1 MENDSSSNN
10 KNVEEKEH
18 VITWINKKPM
28 TNIQGSI
35 CLTLLFLIFTVYIY
49 NNFLPKKY
57 EYRSVTYYSEGKDR
71 LDSEAMSFASVEPN
85 IDELNILGNEG
96 WEIIN
101 SYLEMETAFPN
112 FGNPNYLT
120 GLQPNVRPQRVV
132 YLLKRQ
138 KIFLQYF
145 KYNE

>member
-1 MENDSSSNN
+1 MENESSFNN
-10 KNVEEKEH
+10 KNVKEKEP

-28 TNIQGSI
+28 TKIQGSI
-35 CLTLLFLIFTVYIY
+35 CLTLLFLIFTVYVY

-57 EYRSVTYYSEGKDR
+57 EYRTVSYYSEGKDR

-85 IDELNILGNEG
+85 IDELNMLGNEG

-132 YLLKRQ
+132 YVLKRQ
-138 KIFLQYF
+138 KIF
-145 KYNE
+145 